1 MKTNTVKNK
10 NKNKNKTIK
19 AKKSNKKCSRKTSA
33 DPRVFGPEMW
43 VTLHRISVNY
53 PNKPSKI
60 AQENAAKFIK
70 SLPYML
76 PCTHCGCH
84 FLHYLKKHNLQNV
97 CKNRHNITAFFVNA
111 HNSVSKHTNPKNK
124 PWTTEQALKTYK
136 YENKCFHNKLWKGCE
151 LDKCAAGFIN
161 IKP

>member
-1 MKTNTVKNK
+1 MKTKKT
-10 NKNKNKTIK
+10 KTIK
-19 AKKSNKKCSRKTSA
+19 AKKSTKNCTRKISA

-53 PNKPSKI
+53 PNNPSKI
-60 AQENAAKFIK
+60 VQESATKFIE
-70 SLPYML
+70 SLPYMI

-84 FLHYLKKHNLQNV
+84 FLHYLKKQNLHNV

-111 HNSVSKHTNPKNK
+111 HNNVSKHTNPKNK

-136 YENKCFHNKLWKGCE
+136 YENKCFHNKLWKGCD
-151 LDKCAAGFIN
+151 LNKCAAGFTN
-161 IKP
+161 KH